1 LIIILAEYQY
11 VQEGRKYL
19 NVNEAFL
26 KLYGFATKEEV
37 IGKTGVELELITE
50 ADSNTVNKLLLTIHL

>member
-1 LIIILAEYQY
+1 MYTK
-11 VQEGRKYL
+11 EGRKYL

-37 IGKTGVELELITE
+37 MENR
-50 ADSNTVNKLLLTIHL
+50 S